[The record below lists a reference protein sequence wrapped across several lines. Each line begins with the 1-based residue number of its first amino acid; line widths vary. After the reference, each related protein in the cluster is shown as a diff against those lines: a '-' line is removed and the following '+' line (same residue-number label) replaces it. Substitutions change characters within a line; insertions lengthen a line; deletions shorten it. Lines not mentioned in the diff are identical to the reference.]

1 MGIRSI
7 CTELVHREEDPDG
20 DCRFLHKWQR
30 RRCVTTSHIEFP
42 NTCSYYS
49 CFHYRPRPL
58 LFLFSQPFIFPL
70 YYIYKK
76 HRFSSLQLSQR
87 KLFRSAHRGGVTWL
101 DLDHAEQ
108 RYLLSC
114 ASDASIAIYDS
125 QLPTKEPT
133 HEAVATITKS
143 TPGAH
148 QVAISSVAWYPID
161 NGIFL
166 SGARDGHVKIWDAN
180 SLTVGGT
187 FSIGA
192 PVFAVAMS
200 PVAISHCLVA
210 VGSAEQGV
218 LLCDVTS
225 GGFSHRLSGHQAG
238 VWAVAWSPLNEFEL
252 MSGGRDGQLRIW
264 DIRRAGTRAVLDMHD
279 TKSRQGGGAGNIAA
293 PAPAPLPQKPQAPGA
308 QTNATIYAKAHENGI
323 TGIVPTP
330 DGLFWLSA
338 GNDDRVRLWN
348 ASNHRHELVHYKD
361 TFNRA
366 SKPRQIAISDD
377 GHALFHSSGSAVQVF
392 DVHSGTSLST
402 LTGGH
407 FESVNCCAWNGVHE
421 ELYTGS
427 NDHNIVVW
435 APKEAGTVDFCGEHD
450 DQDAWSD

>member
-20 DCRFLHKWQR
+20 DHRFLQKWKR
-30 RRCVTTSHIEFP
+30 R
-42 NTCSYYS
+42 
-49 CFHYRPRPL
+49 
-58 LFLFSQPFIFPL
+58 
-70 YYIYKK
+70 
-76 HRFSSLQLSQR
+76 RFSSLQLSQR
-87 KLFRSAHRGGVTWL
+87 KLFRSVHRGGVSWL
-101 DLDHAEQ
+101 DLDHVEE

-114 ASDASIAIYDS
+114 ASDASIAIYDT
-125 QLPTKEPT
+125 QLPTKKT
-133 HEAVATITKS
+133 SHEAVATLTKA

-166 SGARDGHVKIWDAN
+166 SGARDGHVKVWDAN
-180 SLTVGGT
+180 TLTVGGT

-200 PVAISHCLVA
+200 PAAVSHCLVA
-210 VGSAEQGV
+210 VGSAEPDV
-218 LLCDVTS
+218 LLCDVMS
-225 GGFSHRLSGHQAG
+225 GGFSHRLSGHRAGG

-279 TKSRQGGGAGNIAA
+279 TKNRQGGAGRAGGPGNTSAAA
-293 PAPAPLPQKPQAPGA
+293 PLRPKPQAPGA
-308 QTNATIYAKAHENGI
+308 QTSATIYAKSHENGI
-323 TGIVPTP
+323 TGVVPTS

-348 ASNHRHELVHYKD
+348 ASSHRHELVHYND

-366 SKPRQIAISDD
+366 SKPRQIAVSDD
-377 GHALFHSSGSAVQVF
+377 GNAVFHPSGSAVQVF
-392 DVHSGTSLST
+392 DVHSGSTLST

-407 FESVNCCAWNGVHE
+407 FEAVNCCAWNGVHE

-435 APKEAGTVDFCGEHD
+435 APKESGAVDPGGGDD